1 MCGSAASPHRRGMTE
16 TAATPPLDPPTDN
29 PLFIRPREGR
39 MIAGVCKGIAER
51 WNLDLTLVRIVTVVL
66 TLFTGVAL
74 AAYLGAWLLT
84 PSTDG
89 PAPLTADSKTARWAS
104 RNGERLMRRG
114 PMIVLIVL
122 AAIVLSGLAHALWF
136 GAPVGLLVAV
146 LLIAIVVGTKRGRWL
161 LVTVAA
167 LLAVGIA
174 TVGVFGA
181 HFGTRSYTV
190 ASIDDLHDHYD
201 FGAGKVNL
209 DLTALSS
216 ITGRYRTD
224 VRLGRGDVTV
234 VVPQGVP
241 VVVHGQSGLGSVVV
255 DGHKVSGVDAEQTR
269 AVGGGLVTTED
280 RLVVDVVVG
289 VGKVTVRT
297 A

>member
-1 MCGSAASPHRRGMTE
+1 MTE
-16 TAATPPLDPPTDN
+16 TADIPPLDPPSTA
-29 PLFIRPREGR
+29 PLLIRPREGR
-39 MIAGVCKGIAER
+39 MLAGVCAGIAQR
-51 WNLDLTLVRIVTVVL
+51 WGLDLTLVRVVTVVL

-74 AAYLGAWLLT
+74 AAYVAVWLLT

-89 PAPLTADSKTARWAS
+89 PAPLTADSRAARWTS
-104 RNGERLMRRG
+104 RTSDGVVRRW
-114 PMIVLIVL
+114 PALLLVVL

-136 GAPVGLLVAV
+136 GAPVALLAAILLAAV
-146 LLIAIVVGTKRGRWL
+146 IVGTRRGRWVL
-161 LVTVAA
+161 ATVAA
-167 LLAVGIA
+167 LLAVGLA

-181 HFGTRSYTV
+181 HLGTRTYHVATV
-190 ASIDDLHDHYD
+190 DDLHDHYD

-209 DLTALSS
+209 DLSALTALS
-216 ITGRYRTD
+216 GRYRTD

-241 VVVHGQSGLGSVVV
+241 VVVHGQSGLGSVVI

-269 AVGGGLVTTED
+269 AATAGVVTSED
-280 RLVVDVVVG
+280 RLFVDVVVG

>member
-39 MIAGVCKGIAER
+39 MIAGVCKGIAQR

-74 AAYLGAWLLT
+74 AAYIGAWLLT
-84 PSTDG
+84 PSTDA
-89 PAPLTADSKTARWAS
+89 PAPLTADSKTAKWAS

-114 PMIVLIVL
+114 PVIVLIVL

-136 GAPVGLLVAV
+136 GAPVGFLVAV
-146 LLIAIVVGTKRGRWL
+146 LMIAIIVGTKRGRWL
-161 LVTVAA
+161 LVTIAA
-167 LLAVGIA
+167 LLAVGLA

-181 HFGTRSYTV
+181 HLGTRTYTV
-190 ASIDDLHDHYD
+190 ASVDELRYHYD

-209 DLTALSS
+209 DLSALSDVS
-216 ITGRYRTD
+216 GRYRTD

-234 VVPQGVP
+234 VVPEGLP
-241 VVVHGQSGLGSVVV
+241 VVVHGQSGLGTVVIN
-255 DGHKVSGVDAEQTR
+255 GHKVSGVDAEQTR
-269 AVGGGLVTTED
+269 PATSGVVASQDHL
-280 RLVVDVVVG
+280 LVDVVVG
-289 VGKVTVRT
+289 VGNVTVRT

>member
-1 MCGSAASPHRRGMTE
+1 
-16 TAATPPLDPPTDN
+16 
-29 PLFIRPREGR
+29 
-39 MIAGVCKGIAER
+39 MIAGVCSGIAQR

-74 AAYLGAWLLT
+74 AAYVGAWLLT

-104 RNGERLMRRG
+104 RNGDRLMRRL
-114 PMIVLIVL
+114 PMLVLIVV
-122 AAIVLSGLAHALWF
+122 AAIVLASLGHVLWF
-136 GAPVGLLVAV
+136 GAPVGLFVAV
-146 LLIAIVVGTKRGRWL
+146 LLLAIVVGTKRGRWL

-167 LLAVGIA
+167 LLAVGLA

-181 HFGTRSYTV
+181 HLGTRSYTV
-190 ASIDDLHDHYD
+190 GSIDDLHENYD

-209 DLTALSS
+209 DLSALSTVS
-216 ITGRYRTD
+216 GRHQTD
-224 VRLGRGDVTV
+224 IRLGRGDVTV

-269 AVGGGLVTTED
+269 AVGSGAVTSAD
-280 RLVVDVVVG
+280 RLFVDVVVG
-289 VGKVTVRT
+289 VGKVTVR
-297 A
+297 AA

>member
-1 MCGSAASPHRRGMTE
+1 MCEAGARPHRRGMTE
-16 TAATPPLDPPTDN
+16 TAANPPLDPPTDN
-29 PLFIRPREGR
+29 PMFVRPREGR

-74 AAYLGAWLLT
+74 AAYIGAWLLT

-89 PAPLTADSKTARWAS
+89 PAPLTADSKTAKWAS

-114 PMIVLIVL
+114 PGVVLVVL

-136 GAPVGLLVAV
+136 GAPVGFLVAV
-146 LLIAIVVGTKRGRWL
+146 LMIAIIVGTKRGRWL
-161 LVTVAA
+161 LVTIAA
-167 LLAVGIA
+167 LLAVGLA

-209 DLTALSS
+209 DLTALSAVS
-216 ITGRYRTD
+216 GRYRTD

-241 VVVHGQSGLGSVVV
+241 VVVHGQSGLGTVDI
-255 DGHKVSGVDAEQTR
+255 DGHRVKGVDAEQSQSLGVDLAT
-269 AVGGGLVTTED
+269 AED

-289 VGKVTVRT
+289 VGKVTVHT

>member
-16 TAATPPLDPPTDN
+16 TAANPPLDPPTDT

-39 MIAGVCKGIAER
+39 MLAGVCTGIAQR

-74 AAYLGAWLLT
+74 AAYIGAWLLT
-84 PSTDG
+84 PSTDA
-89 PAPLTADSKTARWAS
+89 PAPLTADSKTAKGAS
-104 RNGERLMRRG
+104 RNGDRLMRRG
-114 PMIVLIVL
+114 PAIVLIVL

-136 GAPVGLLVAV
+136 GAPLGLLVTV
-146 LLIAIVVGTKRGRWL
+146 LLIAIIVGTKRGRWL

-167 LLAVGIA
+167 LLAVGLA

-181 HFGTRSYTV
+181 HLGTRTYTV
-190 ASIDDLHDHYD
+190 ASIDDLHEHYD

-209 DLTALSS
+209 DLSALSS
-216 ITGRYRTD
+216 VSGRYRTN

-241 VVVHGQSGLGSVVV
+241 VVVHAQSGLGSVVV
-255 DGHKVSGVDAEQTR
+255 AGHKVSGVDAEQTR
-269 AVGGGLVTTED
+269 AVEPGLATAED
-280 RLVVDVVVG
+280 RLFVDVVVG

>member
-1 MCGSAASPHRRGMTE
+1 
-16 TAATPPLDPPTDN
+16 
-29 PLFIRPREGR
+29 
-39 MIAGVCKGIAER
+39 MIAGVCSGIAQR

-104 RNGERLMRRG
+104 HTGDRLMRRV
-114 PMIVLIVL
+114 PMLVLIVL
-122 AAIVLSGLAHALWF
+122 AAIVFAGLGHALWF
-136 GAPVGLLVAV
+136 GAPVGLLVAA
-146 LLIAIVVGTKRGRWL
+146 LLIAIIVGTRRGRWL

-167 LLAVGIA
+167 LLAVGLA

-181 HFGTRSYTV
+181 HLGTRTYTV
-190 ASIDDLHDHYD
+190 ASIDDLHEHYD

-209 DLTALSS
+209 DLSALSS
-216 ITGRYRTD
+216 VSGRYRTD

-241 VVVHGQSGLGSVVV
+241 VVVHGQSGLGSVVIA
-255 DGHKVSGVDAEQTR
+255 GHKVSGVDAEQTR
-269 AVGGGLVTTED
+269 AVEAGLSTAEN
-280 RLVVDVVVG
+280 RLFVDVVVG

>member
-16 TAATPPLDPPTDN
+16 TAATPPLDPPTDS

-74 AAYLGAWLLT
+74 AAYIAAWLLT

-89 PAPLTADSKTARWAS
+89 PAPLTAESKASRWAS
-104 RNGERLMRRG
+104 RNGDRLMRRG
-114 PMIVLIVL
+114 PMLILIVIG
-122 AAIVLSGLAHALWF
+122 AIVLSWLAHALWF
-136 GAPVGLLVAV
+136 GAPVGLLVVV

-161 LVTVAA
+161 MVAVAA
-167 LLAVGIA
+167 LLAVGLA

-181 HFGTRSYTV
+181 HLGTRTYTV
-190 ASIDDLHDHYD
+190 ASIDDLHEHYD

-216 ITGRYRTD
+216 VSGRYRTD
-224 VRLGRGDVTV
+224 IRLGRGDVTV
-234 VVPQGVP
+234 VVPTGVA
-241 VVVHGQSGLGSVVV
+241 VVVHGQSGLGSVVI

-269 AVGGGLVTTED
+269 AVGGGLVTTQD

-289 VGKVTVRT
+289 VGKVPVRT